1 MFSDSRLQNLQKD
14 LENLSKAQSAIMED
28 IRSLRNTMDAKVKR
42 IQTEYGND
50 IAALERKYDGNARR
64 IPDVS
69 RQIETRQS
77 ELEREQQKNAT
88 LNSTKANKSGW

>member
-14 LENLSKAQSAIMED
+14 LENLSRAQSAIMED
-28 IRSLRNTMDAKVKR
+28 IRSLRTTMDSKIKR

-50 IAALERKYDGNARR
+50 ISALERKYDGNARR

-69 RQIETRQS
+69 RQIETRQA
-77 ELEREQQKNAT
+77 ELERELQSKTQT
-88 LNSTKANKSGW
+88 STRKSGW